1 MEMAI
6 NDTPFD
12 ETGAEAAE
20 SEGSDL
26 FQTIMIILMAVVAV
40 AGAVVAWRAALIG
53 GEVGDEDFAGLQ
65 AGINAA
71 ETQIVSTASLYESY
85 RAYVSFT
92 YYRQIA
98 NLMYEELETET
109 SEDLLEDATT
119 NSQLAS
125 DNELFFSK
133 RYLDKNGAYN
143 RERNLQETIA
153 TAGKRL
159 DLNPAPHFDA
169 ADQARRKTNTL
180 VAIFIVQASSLLFF
194 TFAQAIH
201 PSRNALRY
209 SMGAVGTI
217 LLVFSIGAAL
227 WVLFR

>member
-1 MEMAI
+1 MEMSI

-12 ETGAEAAE
+12 ETGPEATE
-20 SEGSDL
+20 SDL

-71 ETQIVSTASLYESY
+71 ETQIVSTSSLYESY

-98 NLMYEELETET
+98 NMMYEELETES
-109 SEDLLEDATT
+109 SEELLQDATS

-133 RYLDKNGAYN
+133 RYVDKNGIYN

-169 ADQARRKTNTL
+169 ADQARRKTNAL
-180 VAIFIVQASSLLFF
+180 VAIFIVQAASLLFF
-194 TFAQAIH
+194 TLAQALH

-217 LLVFSIGAAL
+217 MLVFSIGAAL